1 MKSLKIHL
9 ALLLLG
15 VFLYPEGF
23 RYVHVMQHHTVDAC
37 GHGCVHR
44 ETLPLPD
51 PRTQAA
57 SLFESP
63 HHCAIIEYTFPPNQ
77 LPEER
82 LVVYQLVQTKRLL
95 AFALQKAPEKP
106 LLSSVK
112 ARAPPAAS

>member
-37 GHGCVHR
+37 GHGCVHHDAMPR
-44 ETLPLPD
+44 PD
-51 PRTQAA
+51 PGTQSA

-63 HHCAIIEYTFPPNQ
+63 DHCAIIEYTFPPNR
-77 LPEER
+77 LPEGEPDDFQR
-82 LVVYQLVQTKRLL
+82 VQARPLM
-95 AFALQKAPEKP
+95 AFALQSPPEKP
-106 LLSSVK
+106 LLSALK
-112 ARAPPAAS
+112 ARAPPLRA